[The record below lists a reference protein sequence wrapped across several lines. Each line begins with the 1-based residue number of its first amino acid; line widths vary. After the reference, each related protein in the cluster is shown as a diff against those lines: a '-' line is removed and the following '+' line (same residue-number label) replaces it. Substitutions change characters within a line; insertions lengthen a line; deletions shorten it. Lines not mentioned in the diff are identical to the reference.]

1 MKKETPSFS
10 VLLSHRFTLGA
21 LLLSTVSFI
30 FLNSLMT
37 GQTSAEASMSVY
49 TVLDVIFGFFPF
61 FTHAFVRSAAHF
73 AEYALLG
80 LLSFFSVRVF
90 FDEKRRSVFL
100 VLAFGALISVT
111 DELLQLFV
119 PGRVCSSLDLALDF
133 GGFLFGVLVSF
144 LFRLVRDKI
153 RSAL

>member
-10 VLLSHRFTLGA
+10 ATRSHRFTLGA

-37 GQTSAEASMSVY
+37 GSASAEASMSVY

-61 FTHAFVRSAAHF
+61 FTHTFVRSAAHF

-80 LLSFFSVRVF
+80 LLSFFAVRVF
-90 FDEKRRSVFL
+90 FGGKRRSVFL
-100 VLAFGALISVT
+100 VFTFGLLTAVT

-119 PGRVCSSLDLALDF
+119 PGRVCSFFDLALDF
-133 GGFLFGVLVSF
+133 CGFLFGVLVSF